1 MMPRTI
7 RYVGSTAVETVKA
20 IGTRIEKFS
29 ERALDALQRNLLDAM
44 LPAVVT
50 PIVGGNL
57 ILDVAFTPFSPT
69 PVLHRLGRAYVGVIV
84 CAPLMVGGSHLAP
97 TFWRV
102 EQSADLDASQ
112 VQLACTA
119 TCTAPVYVF

>member
-1 MMPRTI
+1 MMPRTV
-7 RYVGSTAVETVKA
+7 RYVGSEVIESVKSLGA
-20 IGTRIEKFS
+20 RIEKFS
-29 ERALDALQRNLLDAM
+29 DRALDALQRNLLDAL
-44 LPAVVT
+44 LPAAVT

-57 ILDVAFTPFSPT
+57 IMDVAFTPFTPT
-69 PVLHRLGRAYVGVIV
+69 AIAHRLGRAYVGVIV
-84 CAPLMVGGSHLAP
+84 CAPLMVGGTHLAP

-112 VQLACTA
+112 VQLACTG